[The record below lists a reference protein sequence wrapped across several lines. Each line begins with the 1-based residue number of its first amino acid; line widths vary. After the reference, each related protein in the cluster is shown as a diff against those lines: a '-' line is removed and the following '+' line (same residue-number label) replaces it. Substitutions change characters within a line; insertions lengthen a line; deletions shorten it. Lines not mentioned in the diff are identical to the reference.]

1 MSLIL
6 CSHLLR
12 DVESVCERVIVLS
25 QGRIAASGRI
35 SELTGPRRAAFDVRF
50 KGDTDAALAALQRA
64 GCEHREGEDG
74 YRVFL
79 PEGRGP
85 ELIFQAAREARVQVR
100 HLRPGTESLE
110 DVFLRALG
118 HEAQG

>member
-12 DVESVCERVIVLS
+12 DVERVCQRVIVLS
-25 QGRIAASGRI
+25 QGRVAATGSIA
-35 SELTGPRRAAFDVRF
+35 ELTGPRRAAFDVRF
-50 KGDTDAALAALQRA
+50 KGEPAALLRALEQA
-64 GCEHREGEDG
+64 GCESRQHEDG
-74 YRVFL
+74 FRVFV
-79 PEGRGP
+79 PQDQGP
-85 ELIFQAAREARVQVR
+85 ELIFRLAREHKTQVR

-118 HEAQG
+118 HEVAG